1 MSLFATWLSIDGDM
15 DDETAGNLGAPYFYR
30 GSHVLPT
37 PKGERG
43 GWLEIAGIPAHC
55 GTDGGLVDYLRFS
68 MSATD
73 DGDPAVDLLL
83 DREQVTALRDRLTLW
98 LDRTPEDG

>member
-1 MSLFATWLSIDGDM
+1 MSLYATLFCLDGDEW
-15 DDETAGNLGAPYFYR
+15 DDDAGRLGAPYAYWA
-30 GSHVLPT
+30 SHELPT
-37 PKGERG
+37 KNDPRR

-55 GTDGGLVDYLRFS
+55 GTDGGLVDFLRLS
-68 MSATD
+68 TSAAD

-98 LDRTPEDG
+98 LDRTPEEG